1 MGCKMKDPSEKK
13 LFTRWPREFDR
24 LRLQQ
29 AEKVLLLALL
39 GFLGRNNNAYPSL
52 PKLAKAADLSESTTK
67 RTIKSLVDL
76 GVLKTGRS
84 EHGTNSYQIA
94 WDDLG
99 QIDPGNRVKMN
110 RHTRSKWTG
119 KNDDLKTSDQVK
131 LNPETG
137 QIEPTPRSDWTV
149 TQVKLTSESVSLKEI
164 DSGNRI
170 NEQDKGNRGYSEHR
184 ISNGEKTHDPFA
196 QSQATEQPKIEPELD
211 DWGYPIEPTSPEPQ
225 PTAIAL
231 KTPVTGQGLTIT
243 PPNESESGKLEKIQ
257 PRALKRPK
265 PTEEQLAASRAVW
278 NEYSAQFERRYGTPP
293 DRPSAKE
300 NSQVK
305 QLISAVGVE
314 WALHLVAYYLHTD
327 HAFYVRACHPFGM
340 IVSDRHKLSTELKS
354 GKRVFYTDSIEAE
367 KKQRSQQHVQTD
379 WDEIEDPFE
388 TEEETRARHARLE
401 AKKNVR
407 RTNLLR

>member
-1 MGCKMKDPSEKK
+1 MKDPSEKK

-39 GFLGRNNNAYPSL
+39 GFLGRNSNAYPSL
-52 PKLAKAADLSESTTK
+52 TKLAKAADLSESTTK
-67 RTIKSLVDL
+67 RTIRSLVEL

-110 RHTRSKWTG
+110 RVPRSNWTG
-119 KNDDLKTSDQVK
+119 KKDDLETHDQVK
-131 LNPETG
+131 LNPHLG
-137 QIEPTPRSDWTV
+137 QIEPHPRSNWTT
-149 TQVKLTSESVSLKEI
+149 TQVKLTSASVSLKEI

-170 NEQDKGNRGYSEHR
+170 NEQDKGNRGSSEHR
-184 ISNGEKTHDPFA
+184 ISNDEKTQKPSPDSASVNLANREPE
-196 QSQATEQPKIEPELD
+196 STPELD

-231 KTPVTGQGLTIT
+231 KTPETAQGLTIA
-243 PPNESESGKLEKIQ
+243 PSNESESGKLEKIQ
-257 PRALKRPK
+257 PRALKKAK

-278 NEYSAQFERRYGTPP
+278 NEYAAQFLRRYGTPP
-293 DRPSAKE
+293 DNPASKE
-300 NSQVK
+300 RSQVK
-305 QLISAVGVE
+305 QLIAAVGVE

-401 AKKNVR
+401 AKKNAR
-407 RTNLLR
+407 RSNLLR